1 MGIYSIA
8 NKLKTPIMSLLFA
21 SVPMK
26 TAKNFVVPIE
36 RNAFNKTTITVAK
49 DITYGLKKERVVNF
63 KGGVIERFDS
73 ASIETLKQ
81 RIAAD
86 TSKVIRYCFPL
97 KDAKKP
103 YTEPFGHFLADR
115 PGGRKHLGL
124 DIFVTPY
131 ARKPKEPVTIVA
143 PIDGIVVSNKF
154 ARPEDNVI
162 ANSISILGVDGRK
175 YAFDHMARGTE
186 YADSI
191 VRPKVGQ
198 KVKMGTPLGYVGS
211 TGETSLYHLHLVVM
225 TDKQLAAQKQ
235 SKMWLDMAKH
245 SEYSS
250 LCGQVNPL
258 NKKDAG
264 EIADVLNDVLK

>member
-1 MGIYSIA
+1 MGIFSVS
-8 NKLKTPIMSLLFA
+8 NKLKTPIMSLLF
-21 SVPMK
+21 SVIPMK
-26 TAKNFVVPIE
+26 TAKIPVIPIE
-36 RNAFNKTTITVAK
+36 RNAFNKTALTVAK

-73 ASIETLKQ
+73 ASVEELKR
-81 RIAAD
+81 RIAND
-86 TSKVIRYCFPL
+86 TSKVIKYCFPL
-97 KDAKKP
+97 KGAKKP
-103 YTEPFGHFLADR
+103 YTEPFGHFLANR
-115 PGGRKHLGL
+115 PEGRKHLGL

-225 TDKQLAAQKQ
+225 TDKQLAFQKQ
-235 SKMWLDMAKH
+235 SKMWQDMAKH
-245 SEYSS
+245 SQYSS
-250 LCGQVNPL
+250 LQGQVNPL
-258 NKKDAG
+258 SKNDAG
-264 EIADVLNDVLK
+264 GIADVLNNALK